1 MKNKHLSTGSNPP
14 LFPFRSRR
22 LGACLF
28 LSLSLLTGCAYGALD
43 GSMLPPSDTAPIGM
57 DADGNAGM
65 EKHTNPTSPGGGAA
79 VTFTSGTPDAA
90 PEFEVDPETFS
101 LILKDGDTAV
111 TASLPGERRQ
121 VTGYQEQDGV
131 ISWNYPQEQLAV
143 SITPEDNYLN
153 VSITSLSEEDHNFF
167 WPNIS
172 GETYCIPFGEGKRI
186 PAGDEIWNSHLSGNE
201 YSVIEQLSMPFWT
214 SVSGEHAVMYLTEQ
228 PSRSSLHFLDGDQV
242 SFSLRQDFP
251 AIMPEKEHNLR
262 IYLTDN
268 NPVTAAKLYRSYVND
283 QGRLITLEQKA
294 EQNPDIRKLYGA
306 PHIYLWGD
314 LLITPEDI
322 DWKAF
327 RLLLKKHVEDSGSQS
342 RVLTRLLELS
352 EQTENASEAAN
363 VFSSLPTQ
371 DYVDQYQ
378 KLTVCKTLSEILK
391 KKDFYEPSLFQYQA
405 ESSDESQWMEQNKK
419 ALAAEFPQVFKPASD
434 WAREETTD
442 LIKDWSEAGIQNA
455 WVGLNN
461 WEQAY
466 AKSDLAVTAA
476 GQGYLIGPYDSYHS
490 IHEPGNEQWN
500 TAAFDD
506 PTLYETATVTDKNGD
521 KISGFQNVGRKL
533 NPTLSLPSVRQ
544 RTEQI
549 LNTAPDFNSWFID
562 CDATGEIY
570 DDYSPD
576 HVTTKEEDMNARL
589 ERMRYIRDQHGMVI
603 GSEGGNDFA
612 AADLAFAHGI
622 ELPSFSWSD
631 PDMKNNKD
639 SEYYIG
645 RYYSASGGVAEH
657 FAKQIPVKEHL
668 YHIYVD
674 PRFDLPLYKLVY
686 NDAMITA
693 YHWDWSTYKIKGASN
708 DRMLREVLYNTPP
721 LYHLDREQWE
731 LYKDSIVSHLTVWA
745 PFNREAVL
753 REMTDFRL
761 LSDDGNVQQ
770 TFYGNGLTVTAN
782 FGETSYEYGEE
793 LLPPHSLILEQ
804 DGALNLYQPKS

>member
-1 MKNKHLSTGSNPP
+1 MNNKQQSISSKPP
-14 LFPFRSRR
+14 IRPFHSRR
-22 LGACLF
+22 IGACLF

-43 GSMLPPSDTAPIGM
+43 GSTLPPDNAAPIGEE
-57 DADGNAGM
+57 ADGN
-65 EKHTNPTSPGGGAA
+65 HTGTPIAPTQSSGAS
-79 VTFTSGTPDAA
+79 VTFTPGTPDAP

-101 LILKDGDTAV
+101 LILKDGDVTV

-121 VTGYQEQDGV
+121 VADYQEQNGM
-131 ISWNYPQEQLAV
+131 ISWNYPQEQLAI
-143 SITPEDNYLN
+143 SITPEDNYLD
-153 VSITSLSEEDHNFF
+153 VSITSLSEEDHDFF

-172 GETYCIPFGEGKRI
+172 GDTYCIPFGEGKRI
-186 PAGDEIWNSHLSGNE
+186 PAGDEIWNNHLAGNE
-201 YSVIEQLSMPFWT
+201 YPVIEQLSMPFWT

-228 PSRSSLHFLDGDQV
+228 PSRSSLHFLDGEKV

-251 AIMPEKEHNLR
+251 AILPEKKQHLR
-262 IYLTDN
+262 IYLTDDD
-268 NPVTAAKLYRSYVND
+268 PVTAAKLYRSYVNAK
-283 QGRLITLEQKA
+283 GRLVTLEQKA

-322 DWKAF
+322 DWNAF
-327 RLLLKKHVEDSGSQS
+327 RLLLKEHTADGGQN
-342 RVLTRLLELS
+342 RVLTRILERS
-352 EQTENASEAAN
+352 GQTENAAEATN
-363 VFSSLPTQ
+363 VFSRIPAQ

-378 KLTVCKTLSEILK
+378 KLTVCRTLSEILK
-391 KKDFYEPSLFQYQA
+391 KKDFYDSSLFQYQA
-405 ESSDESQWMEQNKK
+405 ESTEELQWMERNKQ

-434 WAREETTD
+434 WASEETTT
-442 LIKDWSEAGIQNA
+442 LIKDWNEAGIQNA

-466 AKSDLAVTAA
+466 AKPDLVKTAVE
-476 GQGYLIGPYDSYHS
+476 QGYLVGPYDSYHS
-490 IHEPGNEQWN
+490 IHEPGKEQWN
-500 TAAFDD
+500 TAAFGA

-533 NPTLSLPSVRQ
+533 NPVLSLPSVRK
-544 RTEQI
+544 RTEEV
-549 LNTAPDFNSWFID
+549 LDTVPYFNSWFID

-576 HVTTKEEDMNARL
+576 HVTTKEEDKEARL

-622 ELPSFSWSD
+622 ELPSFSWID
-631 PDMKNNKD
+631 PDMKSNKD

-668 YHIYVD
+668 YHVYVD

-731 LYKDSIVSHLTVWA
+731 LYKDSIISHLTVWA
-745 PFNREAVL
+745 PFSREAVL
-753 REMTDFRL
+753 REMTGFQL
-761 LSDDGNVQQ
+761 LADDGSVQQ
-770 TFYGNGLTVTAN
+770 TSYGSGLTVTAN
-782 FGETSYEYGEE
+782 FGETSFEYGGE
-793 LLPPHSLILEQ
+793 LLPPHSLLLEQ
-804 DGALNLYQPKS
+804 DGVLNLYQPES